1 VFVAVKHLQESRDT
15 MTTIAERQ
23 DGHELAVNE
32 SSRKSDV
39 PDLLDATVE
48 AHGGL
53 ARWKEVSSV
62 KIDVSI
68 TGAIWDV
75 KGQHDVLK
83 DIVMVADTQREH
95 VTTSFVGQD
104 RTTSFEP
111 DRVAVQTSDGTVLE
125 STDDPEKSF
134 EGQTADSP
142 WGPIHVAYFSGEAL
156 WTYLNTPFLYLQ
168 ARFAKEEID
177 SIEVEGETWR
187 RLKVI
192 FPEEVKSHTR
202 EQIFCFG
209 PDGLLRR
216 HDYSVDI
223 LGGATGLNYASDY
236 QEVDGLMFPTKRR
249 VYAYEGDYQLVPE
262 PLLVAVDITR
272 ITLLA

>member
-1 VFVAVKHLQESRDT
+1 
-15 MTTIAERQ
+15 M
-23 DGHELAVNE
+23 
-32 SSRKSDV
+32 
-39 PDLLDATVE
+39 
-48 AHGGL
+48 
-53 ARWKEVSSV
+53 SSV
-62 KIDVSI
+62 TIDVSI
-68 TGAIWDV
+68 TGAIWYA
-75 KGQHDVLK
+75 KGQPDVLK
-83 DIVMVADTQREH
+83 DIVMVADTQRER

-111 DRVAVQTSDGTVLE
+111 DRVVVQTSDGTILE
-125 STDDPEKSF
+125 TSDDPEASF

-142 WGPIHVAYFSGEAL
+142 WNAIHVAYFSGEAL
-156 WTYLNTPFLYLQ
+156 WTYLNTPFLYTQ

-177 SIEVEGETWR
+177 SIEVDGETWR

-223 LGGATGLNYASDY
+223 LGGATGLNYASEY
-236 QEVDGLMFPTKRR
+236 REVDGLMFATKRR

-272 ITLLA
+272 ITLS